1 MATEQY
7 FVGYLGGRKGQEM
20 VIYLKVEIGSCV
32 FYFVVL
38 RIFLPLRTIAPDAL
52 QNQRII

>member
-1 MATEQY
+1 MATNQY
-7 FVGYLGGRKGQEM
+7 SGVPKGQEM

-32 FYFVVL
+32 FYFVVV
-38 RIFLPLRTIAPDAL
+38 RIFSPLRTTAPDAF